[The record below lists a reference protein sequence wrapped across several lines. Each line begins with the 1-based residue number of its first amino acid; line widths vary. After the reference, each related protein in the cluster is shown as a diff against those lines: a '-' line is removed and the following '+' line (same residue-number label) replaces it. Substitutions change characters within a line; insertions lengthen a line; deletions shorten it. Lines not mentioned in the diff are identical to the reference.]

1 VGTGNCADV
10 IDFRRSVRDLS
21 GEVPEEVVRD
31 LLRAGARAPSPHN
44 TQPWRFVVLGQ
55 SSKSR
60 LAAVLYERYVAK
72 FGDEPGAEER
82 ASRLRARIEA
92 APLVLLLCLDR
103 SRIRTG
109 GGREHIEWVMAT
121 QSLAAA
127 AENIWLAAVSRGF
140 DAAWIAAPLAVGE
153 AIRDALGMNGSLE
166 PQILML
172 LGRRSID
179 PMPKSELGWRDLTT
193 FLERSPADE
202 RPCGLTSAET
212 PYSEEALDLW
222 DAPRERVVCRRS
234 RSATFWNSSTTR

>member
-1 VGTGNCADV
+1 M
-10 IDFRRSVRDLS
+10 RDLS
-21 GEVPEEVVRD
+21 GEVPEEVVRH

-44 TQPWRFVVLGQ
+44 TQPWRFVVLGR

-60 LAAVLYERYVAK
+60 LAAVLHDRYLAK
-72 FGDEPGAEER
+72 FGREPGAEER

-103 SRIRTG
+103 ARIRTG
-109 GGREHIEWVMAT
+109 EGRERVEWVMAT

-153 AIRDALGMNGSLE
+153 AIVDALGMDGSLE

-172 LGRRSID
+172 VGHRSID
-179 PMPKSELGWRDLTT
+179 PKPKSELEWRELTT
-193 FLERSPADE
+193 FLER
-202 RPCGLTSAET
+202 
-212 PYSEEALDLW
+212 
-222 DAPRERVVCRRS
+222 
-234 RSATFWNSSTTR
+234 